1 MIGQGKFSML
11 MATASKALFDK
22 TRYTVKAPTTS
33 TTVIAMLAPG
43 SEVSAMA
50 PVFTT
55 TPRAIRSKWNSVVAG
70 A

>member
-33 TTVIAMLAPG
+33 TTMIATLASG
-43 SEVSAMA
+43 SEASAIA
-50 PVFTT
+50 PVS
-55 TPRAIRSKWNSVVAG
+55 TPMLKAIRTKWNSMAVA